1 MELQRA
7 QEKCLQLLLLLLPS
21 LAVQVQAQHYH
32 QHAHVHP
39 HPHRHLHP
47 HSHPF
52 YYDAAP
58 PRLRRFEY
66 LPVPAAYVAGY
77 AAPAAPA
84 GHYQQQTPNF
94 QLINYRP
101 TYPSLAVD
109 YQQPQ
114 PQQQLPVA
122 PSAAPPPPQS
132 VASQLPSIYPQQSVQ
147 YQQRAAPQAEL
158 DKYRYEGNYIPPVQ
172 QRVALAPQLPP
183 LPQRR
188 IEQESLYNVPPALF
202 TSDVLHVVPSR
213 AAAVHHQQQH
223 LQQQQQHLQQQHLQQ
238 LQQQEAS
245 QTERPRRAAD
255 TLAAESS
262 AQRRSER
269 VPRKESKYFQ

>member
-1 MELQRA
+1 MELQPG
-7 QEKCLQLLLLLLPS
+7 QEKRLQVLLLLLLLP
-21 LAVQVQAQHYH
+21 LLLQVQAQHYY
-32 QHAHVHP
+32 QHAHLHP
-39 HPHRHLHP
+39 HPRQLHPHP

-52 YYDAAP
+52 YYEAA
-58 PRLRRFEY
+58 PRLRRYEY
-66 LPVPAAYVAGY
+66 LPLPAPYVAGY

-84 GHYQQQTPNF
+84 AHYQQQTPNF

-101 TYPSLAVD
+101 TYPAQALD
-109 YQQPQ
+109 YNQQ
-114 PQQQLPVA
+114 QQQLPAV
-122 PSAAPPPPQS
+122 PSAAPPQVAPQL
-132 VASQLPSIYPQQSVQ
+132 ASIYPQQSVQ

-158 DKYRYEGNYIPPVQ
+158 AKYRYEGNYLPPVQ

-213 AAAVHHQQQH
+213 AVAVHHHQQQQH
-223 LQQQQQHLQQQHLQQ
+223 LQQQQQHLQQQLQ
-238 LQQQEAS
+238 QQQEAP

-255 TLAAESS
+255 TLAAESN
-262 AQRRSER
+262 AQRRSAR
-269 VPRKESKYFQ
+269 LPRKESKYFQ